1 MGCGSNSHLVPS
13 SHGDGAAVGPPCSL
27 TRREGLSRSLL
38 DTEES
43 RAQRGKATGLWPRS
57 QGGVGLG
64 SRASSERG
72 ACQDEARAFHTNKTG
87 PRALLGQPIPW
98 GRRALAPSGTG
109 TCVHSLSRR
118 QALLRRSSG
127 LSCRLHPPSPPP
139 CPLGP
144 GHTSLALTHS
154 PGPGFRLNKKLY
166 ELIITRYS
174 EPDLAVD
181 FDNFVCCLVRLETM
195 FRECPVRLRPLVLS
209 PVTAG
214 GNDRERQ
221 DTRAVAYAREAKVSA
236 LGTLKAECQE
246 AGGAGAWQ
254 QGGLRWQE
262 GLFPGRGR

>member
-1 MGCGSNSHLVPS
+1 MRPGRFTQIKLGPGPS
-13 SHGDGAAVGPPCSL
+13 PASRFRGAVGPSL
-27 TRREGLSRSLL
+27 PLGL
-38 DTEES
+38 
-43 RAQRGKATGLWPRS
+43 
-57 QGGVGLG
+57 
-64 SRASSERG
+64 
-72 ACQDEARAFHTNKTG
+72 
-87 PRALLGQPIPW
+87 
-98 GRRALAPSGTG
+98 ALACTASPGARPYSGG
-109 TCVHSLSRR
+109 L
-118 QALLRRSSG
+118 QASAAG
-127 LSCRLHPPSPPP
+127 LTPPSPPP

-144 GHTSLALTHS
+144 GHTSPALTHS